1 MELVVTSVAVLRLVH
16 LGEAGVER
24 RGFDLCM
31 GARRDEGQTRA
42 ECLCVQARG
51 RESLGEGNASIAGFR
66 ESAFTRGADAHLDV
80 GGRLLLD
87 LGDGL
92 FDLNLKM
99 RGERE
104 G

>member
-1 MELVVTSVAVLRLVH
+1 VPLR
-16 LGEAGVER
+16 AGA
-24 RGFDLCM
+24 GK
-31 GARRDEGQTRA
+31 GK
-42 ECLCVQARG
+42 
-51 RESLGEGNASIAGFR
+51 SLGEGNASIARFR

-80 GGRLLLD
+80 GGGLLLD

>member
-1 MELVVTSVAVLRLVH
+1 
-16 LGEAGVER
+16 
-24 RGFDLCM
+24 
-31 GARRDEGQTRA
+31 
-42 ECLCVQARG
+42 VQARG
-51 RESLGEGNASIAGFR
+51 REKASGKATPRSPGFR

-80 GGRLLLD
+80 GGGLLLD